1 MSVCICVSMGTKFR
15 LKYLIRFAF
24 GSRGVFFLRVVRFV
38 VLVFGFSVFRF
49 FFLVVFWGLSGVGE
63 VGVGVFGGC
72 MSWFAYFVRLT
83 KKQTKFDT
91 NGYRIQYES
100 TTKFYTSGIQMQQ
113 IWWVN
118 ISSRRFRSID
128 I

>member
-38 VLVFGFSVFRF
+38 VLVFGFSVF

>member
-38 VLVFGFSVFRF
+38 VLVFGFSVF
-49 FFLVVFWGLSGVGE
+49 FLVFWVLSGVGE

>member
-1 MSVCICVSMGTKFR
+1 VVS
-15 LKYLIRFAF
+15 
-24 GSRGVFFLRVVRFV
+24 
-38 VLVFGFSVFRF
+38 VFGFSV
-49 FFLVVFWGLSGVGE
+49 VCWGFSGVEE
-63 VGVGVFGGC
+63 VVEWVVFGGC

-118 ISSRRFRSID
+118 ISSRRFCSID

>member
-24 GSRGVFFLRVVRFV
+24 GSRGVFFFTGCTFCG
-38 VLVFGFSVFRF
+38 FGFSVFF
-49 FFLVVFWGLSGVGE
+49 VVFWVLSGVGE